1 MKNVCI
7 ENNISNEFNELADTL
22 QEVCKFARK
31 AEKVINKEKKK
42 RVSKNSSQ
50 DNESRVLSGL
60 LGKKVEKF
68 DDLTGI
74 EVYEVIVKILEK
86 NHSKIDPALLEV
98 QREILTGGHE

>member
-7 ENNISNEFNELADTL
+7 ENNISNEFNEIADTL
-22 QEVCKFARK
+22 QEVCKFTRK
-31 AEKVINKEKKK
+31 VDKVINKEKKK
-42 RVSKNSSQ
+42 RVSKNGPQ

-74 EVYEVIVKILEK
+74 EVYEVIAKILEK
-86 NHSKIDPALLEV
+86 NHSKIDPALIEV
-98 QREILTGGHE
+98 QKEILTGVHE